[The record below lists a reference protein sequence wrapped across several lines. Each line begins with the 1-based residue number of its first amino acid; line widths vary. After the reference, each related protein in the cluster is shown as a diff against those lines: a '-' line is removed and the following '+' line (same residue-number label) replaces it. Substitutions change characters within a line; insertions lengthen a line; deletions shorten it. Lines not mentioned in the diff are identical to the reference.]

1 MPTEIVCASSRD
13 QIFPAMG
20 AISINAD
27 EARVAIVV
35 VGGST
40 KDIGKTSLV
49 CALISALRDFEWTAV
64 KITGHSYE
72 PRLSASSSE
81 QESTGAIVWEE
92 TEAGQ
97 ATDTSRYLAA
107 GARRALLVTSRQE
120 DIPIQEIHR
129 AISQDRNIVF
139 ESNRIIDVL
148 EADICIALV
157 GGSEEKKPSFVRL
170 LNKADAL
177 VTLDGLPVDSADLG
191 ADIQRFTLKS
201 LDQLS
206 AGMVTWMRTR
216 LGLVHDPL

>member
-1 MPTEIVCASSRD
+1 M
-13 QIFPAMG
+13 
-20 AISINAD
+20 
-27 EARVAIVV
+27 AIVV

-49 CALISALRDFEWTAV
+49 CAIISELRDREWTAV

-72 PRLSASSSE
+72 PRLSASSSQ

-92 TEAGQ
+92 TTSGQ

-107 GARRALLVTSRQE
+107 GARRALLVTRHGPE
-120 DIPIQEIHR
+120 VPIDEIH
-129 AISQDRNIVF
+129 AATQEDRNIIF

-148 EADICIALV
+148 PVDLCVAVV
-157 GGSEEKKPSFVRL
+157 GRSEESKPSYLRL

-177 VTLDGLPVDSADLG
+177 VTFDGLPVDSTDLRAG
-191 ADIQRFTLKS
+191 IQCFNLKS

-206 AGMVTWMRTR
+206 DAMVTWMRSR
-216 LGLVHDPL
+216 LCIVDDPF